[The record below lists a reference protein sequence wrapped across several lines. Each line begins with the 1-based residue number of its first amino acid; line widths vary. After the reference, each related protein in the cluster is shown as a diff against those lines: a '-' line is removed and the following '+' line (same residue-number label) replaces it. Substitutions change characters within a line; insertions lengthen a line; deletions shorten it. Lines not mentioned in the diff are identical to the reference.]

1 MSPQWTEGLLR
12 LTLQGGSVYYLQHRS
27 LSSAKPHYFIVMNL
41 NPREDAFLVLTV
53 ASSNIT
59 GVRQRSR
66 NLPPETTVEVLPAEY
81 PEFCVP
87 SVIDCNY
94 YFRVTKQ
101 ELLQKLQAGLAAEKT
116 RIPPHILAKLRTGI
130 LQSPLIEDTV
140 KDMLR

>member
-1 MSPQWTEGLLR
+1 MAPRWTEGLLR
-12 LTLQGGSVYYLQHRS
+12 LTLQGGSVYYLQHPS

-41 NPREDAFLVLTV
+41 NPSEDAFLVLTL
-53 ASSNIT
+53 ASSNIA
-59 GVRQRSR
+59 GVVRRSK
-66 NLPPETTVEVLPAEY
+66 NLPPETIVEVLPAEY
-81 PEFCVP
+81 SEFNVP

-101 ELLQKLQAGLAAEKT
+101 ELLQKLQAGLAAEKM
-116 RIPPHILAKLRTGI
+116 RIPPHILAKLRTGV

>member
-1 MSPQWTEGLLR
+1 
-12 LTLQGGSVYYLQHRS
+12 
-27 LSSAKPHYFIVMNL
+27 MNL

-53 ASSNIT
+53 VSSNIT
-59 GVRQRSR
+59 GVRERSR
-66 NLPPETTVEVLPAEY
+66 NLPPETIVEVLPAEY

-94 YFRVTKQ
+94 FFRVTKQ

-116 RIPPHILAKLRTGI
+116 RIPPHILAKLRTGV
-130 LQSPLIEDTV
+130 LQSPLIEDAT